1 MMPAWL
7 VSLLSMEVLLL
18 AKPYSSFQ
26 IEPAEGSLAGGT
38 WITVVFDG
46 LDRSILYHNNG
57 SQLEIDL
64 VSVAIPT
71 LRIPCDVSPVFLFAD
86 LPVVTCQTRS
96 LSSEAHAGPYS
107 VEISFGEQVLATP
120 CPGSLDSCTFKFS
133 KDQTPVLYQVFP
145 ASGVPGAV
153 VHVYGRVITN
163 WLETFDPDVDYI
175 ESPLILEAGGDK
187 WLTPCSL
194 INRQTGSC
202 FPIQEE
208 HGLGTVQ
215 CRVEGDYIGSQN
227 VSFSVFNKG
236 RSMVH
241 KEAWLISA
249 KQELFLYQ
257 TYPEILSVFPK
268 VGSLGGRTDI
278 IITGDFFDP
287 SARVTIAGI
296 PCDIR
301 HVSPRK
307 IECTTRAPG
316 NEARLT
322 APQAGNRGLRFEVG
336 DATKDEELT
345 EATPGYRWQIVPN
358 ASSPSGFWSK
368 EGRPFRARLSGFFV
382 APEINNYTFWIQADS
397 QASLC
402 FSSSEEPRTKV
413 EVASVGVG
421 TADWL
426 DSWEQIRHEGSWHQ
440 KTAKL
445 ELQGGAKY
453 YLEAEQHGIAPSR
466 GMRIGVQ
473 IHNTWLNPDVVN
485 TYLLEKHQIRARAQ
499 RLPDIQVLNVSGKG
513 NFFLTWGN
521 VSSQPVP
528 ANATAQQ
535 IQTTIEELLMVK
547 CNLEPLSARV
557 LLRLGF
563 EQGLEGSRSDGVLTS
578 STEPFCG
585 RFSLGQLGHLTLI
598 PEALDKGYQLDR
610 YPYLCLAYR
619 GHMNKTLGVT
629 VSFLSGFQ
637 NITKNITCDW
647 NLTDLHPESW
657 QFTCINLWDTCVR
670 HSEDLQS
677 SLANTPLLV
686 HRIDIRPMVPEA
698 GLLYVDEIILADTNV
713 TVSQADSGI
722 PCPGGNVVESV
733 SVVGVPPVYT
743 IASWLAGCG
752 SELPLITACYV
763 STEETGD
770 GSELVEVTAQRLQRT
785 SPPLGGHFFLYL
797 SDTVIPDVPVHMSA
811 RQLHK
816 LLQDSADES
825 TSGYVNAGDFTV
837 TEDLNSCYEH
847 VWTLSW
853 TTQIGDLPN
862 FIRVSDQNLTGVSP
876 AVTARVVH
884 DGGVF
889 LGPIFGDMLATAN
902 QQTQVAVQVNDIP
915 AYCSG
920 SCSFQYQQES
930 TPSVDHVCYSLGND
944 VSLLVHF
951 TGTGFPRDPQ
961 FLQVTVNKTSC
972 EVIFSNETNVACELA
987 LLPVGEHRIF
997 MLVIPS
1003 GLAVNASG
1011 EDLFLHVEPRLDAVE
1026 PSTAAEI
1033 GGQWVTLRGSSLE
1046 GVSLVLFGTQ
1056 SCIIDVI
1063 RSNSQ
1068 QIQCKVPPKG
1078 KDGYTVNVTVISGD
1092 HSTVLDR
1099 AFTYVSSLNPVIV
1112 SLSRNRS
1119 NIAGGEI
1126 LFLGMSLLVNYT
1138 DLDVQIYVQ
1147 DASSQVL
1154 SQTVW
1159 GLEVVLPPLVPGI
1172 HAISAFING
1181 VSIHSQ
1187 GVDLHIQYLTEVFSV
1202 EPCSGSLLG
1211 GTLLGLSG
1219 TGLGRDPA
1227 LIRVLV
1233 DSHPCD
1239 IVNVTEV
1246 NIWCE
1251 TPPAVLPPRAD
1262 VLTVP
1267 ASVEIWAGNTS
1278 FFHGPS
1284 LVGKGFT
1291 FTYEAATTPVVTAMW
1306 GEFRNNSVRFYV
1318 KGNNISD
1325 SVILLGS
1332 LKCDL
1337 EVQVFGDHMNLSGC
1351 SFPLHSLE
1359 ARVYTLQVRHK
1370 RMGFA
1375 NMSVVPQKFEL
1386 SPQIIAIFPTHG
1398 SKCGGTILTVK
1409 GMAFSSRRRSVH
1421 VDISGP
1427 FACMILSL
1435 EDHTVLCQTS
1445 FVGDQFSESSLAL
1458 NITVLVNGLTSKC
1471 EGNCTFF
1478 IEEAATPIVDALTI
1492 SISGSL
1498 TMVLMRGRRLGTT
1511 ADEPIAFVD
1520 DQLPCHTTFFNTSH
1534 VACQIRDLAPG
1545 FHYLSAVHTSAGYAC
1560 LNSVS
1565 RNFFIVPQVLDY
1577 FPKDFS
1583 IHGGS
1588 LLTIKATVLRGW
1600 KATVVYV
1607 GRQVCLTANISSEF
1621 IQCIV
1626 PAGNGSA
1633 ALEVDVDGVLYH
1645 IGFVDYSSIFTPE
1658 LLSVS
1663 QSKDILTFT
1672 VARISGAANVD
1683 IFIGTSPCLGVAG
1696 NRTVLQCMVPL
1707 LPAGEYLVTGYDH
1720 SRGWA
1725 SSTLIL
1731 VLRATVT
1738 SVTGNY
1744 GCLGGRLLH
1753 VLGAGF
1759 SPGNIS
1765 AAVCGAPCQVL
1776 ANATVSAFSCLVLPL
1791 DVSLA
1796 FLCNLRHAEDSCQ
1809 VRSPTYLQC
1818 DLTISMGT
1826 ERLPGSWPY
1835 IYLCEESSLILFEP
1849 NHWAESVS
1857 PSFSG
1862 LFLSPKVER
1871 DEVLIYN
1878 SSCNITMETEAEMEC
1893 ETPKQPITT
1902 KITEIQKS
1910 WGQNTQGNFSFQFC
1924 RRWSRPHSWFS
1935 QRVPHDG
1942 DSVTVETGHLL
1953 LLDANTSFLNA
1964 LHIKGGKLIFM
1975 EPGPIELRAHSI
1987 LITDGGELRIGSE
2000 DKPFQG
2006 KAQIK
2011 IYGSVHSTPF
2021 FPYGVKF
2028 LAVRN
2033 GTLSLHGS
2041 VPEVTVTYLQAAA
2054 HAGDTVLALGE
2065 AVDWHPGDE
2074 VVITSGMTV
2083 EGAEATEEVVVVET
2097 VRNADLHLRNPLR
2110 YSYNFRENWV
2120 AGENHILKAT
2130 VALLSRNI
2138 IIQGN
2143 LTLERAKLLNSCQE
2157 ANTAEGNLKHCLY
2170 SKSEK
2175 MLGARDLGA
2184 RVIIQSFPE
2193 EPSLVKLKG
2202 LQFRNLG
2209 QAFHKHLSSLT
2220 LVGAMRG
2227 SYLQSCSVWDSF
2239 SRGLSMHRTWG
2250 LKVDSNIFYK
2260 IVGHAMLLGATLVH
2274 SFQSSFF
2281 PVLHGFCTSLP
2292 CLSMTVAH
2300 VEHSLS
2306 RTPPGSYLDR
2316 RFSTSE
2322 NVTGRKNGWWEQG
2335 STIRNN
2341 VIISVSGAEGLSS
2354 SEMLAPAGI
2363 YTFSPTNVI
2372 EGNRVCAAGYGYV
2385 FHLVTSQTLQA
2396 PLLSFNRN
2404 TAHSC
2409 TRYGLLVYPKF
2420 QPPWNNETGFT
2431 LFQNFMV
2438 WGSTGGA
2445 QIFRSTNLH
2454 LKNFQVYAC
2463 RDFGIDI
2470 LESDVNTLITDS
2482 FLLGHFTH
2490 KGSLCMSA
2498 GIKTPQRWELTIS
2511 NTTFVN
2517 FDLNCVAIRT
2527 CSGCSQG
2534 QGGFTVK
2541 TRQLK
2546 FVNSSNLVAFPFPHA
2561 AVLEDLDGSLSG
2573 KNGSHVLAS
2582 METLSDTCLTNAS
2595 FSQIVSGS
2603 VCGEAVLF
2611 HRMSI
2616 ALANSLNVPKNLT
2629 MTDSSNKTITVN
2641 YVEDTL
2647 SNYYGWIA
2655 LLLDQET
2662 YLLQFEGPWMNRSL
2676 QYSATFDS
2684 FAPGNHL
2691 LIMHRD
2697 LPPYSDILLRC
2708 GSQVGQ
2714 SLPSHPLPSQDRAC
2728 DWFFNRQLRQLTYLV
2743 SGEGQVKVFLQ
2754 LKHGAPPSV
2763 SASTSV
2769 PESAS
2774 RWSFPETWQDVE
2786 KGWGGYNHTIP
2797 GPGDD
2802 VLILPRIGLRTFYI
2816 LAKPSTMKLHL
2827 QLLNFLSPN
2836 FQPSLMQVCSTES
2849 GSRLILRGAWMK
2861 NLDKTVLV
2869 DTDLPVLR
2877 CLYVMGTL
2885 DFPVDRSNVLS
2896 VACLLIAGGELK
2908 VGTLENP
2915 LEKDQRLL
2923 IFLRASEGIFCD
2935 HFEGIHVDPGTIG
2948 VYGKLRLY
2956 SAYPKK
2962 SWVHLGADIAPG
2974 NEKIIVHNAVDWQP
2988 HDTIVLSSSSY
2999 EAHEAE
3005 VLTVKEVKGHHIRIY
3020 ERLKHRHIG
3029 SAHIMEDGQQV
3040 HLAAEV
3046 GLLTRNI
3053 RIQPDSPCSGR
3064 LLVGSFRKSS
3074 GEDFSGVLQ
3083 LLNVEIQ
3090 NMGMPLYSSIE
3101 FTGVSAGSWVISSTV
3116 HQSCSV
3122 GIHASSS
3129 HGVILNDN
3137 VVFCT
3142 NGHGIDVE
3150 GQNYSLTNNLVIL
3163 TMQSANSSP
3172 WVAGI
3177 KVNYAEDIILHGNV
3191 VAGSE
3196 RLGFH
3201 VSGHGCSSEVLWS
3214 DNVVHSSLHG
3224 LHLYKKH
3231 ESNNCTGVSGFMAF
3245 KNFDYG
3251 AMVQTENS
3259 VDIQNITL
3267 VDNTVGLLAI
3277 TYVSSALLSSVST
3290 VQITLRNSVIVATS
3304 SSFDCIHD
3312 RKAPQSA
3319 NWTSADRAPSNPR
3332 GGRIGILWP
3341 VSASEPSGWPQEPW
3355 HKVRSSHSVPGIM
3368 KLQDVTFSGFVKS
3381 CYSND
3386 LDVCIL
3392 PNEYST
3398 GVMFPITTERTRML
3412 RIKDKNKFYFPL
3424 LQSSRDLVGTICPT
3438 LDCEYPRKYLFTDLD
3453 GRTLGLPPPVSVF
3466 PRTEEEWTGS
3476 FLNTG
3481 IWYWFLNSQEI
3492 YCISREE
3499 QKCTFR
3505 AVIQG
3510 FFCKETEHAVLILDN
3525 VDATWTIPK
3534 SHPLVSVTNGFVDTF
3549 SIVKDSDLC
3558 SPTSSLSTFYSI
3570 LPTKQMTKV
3579 CFPDQTPRFLR
3590 FLLLGN
3596 RRASKL
3602 ILAVFYNEIQSP
3614 HVFLDKSF
3622 IPPTP
3627 LESAFSLL
3635 AEPAGANYF
3644 DIMNNLLYVVLQGEE
3659 PVEIYSSISIHLAL
3673 TVTFSVLEK
3682 GWERAMLE
3690 SLTDFFQ
3697 IDPNQIRLT
3706 LEMPGNK
3713 ETLEVIANSEGKR
3726 NRNCP
3731 TVTCGGPSIRY
3742 GQRRPLMAEMT
3753 SLKTTPATT
3762 LETFSKVI
3770 VIEIGDLP
3778 NIRNSEPIQSLPS
3791 NRLQRLVN
3799 QVITAQQTGAL
3810 ENVLGMTVGAL
3821 LVTQSKGVTGY
3832 RNASSLITRNLIFT
3846 RPSELSI
3853 LVQPSDGEV
3862 GIELPIQPRLVF
3874 LDEKNER
3881 VETLGLPAE
3890 PWIISV
3896 SLEGA
3901 SESMLKGCTQA
3912 ETRDGYVTFSRLAVL
3927 ISGSN
3932 WHLVFTVI
3940 SPPAGTNFTARS
3952 KAFAVLPVASKERS
3966 TIILA
3971 LSLCSVTSWVALS
3984 CLVCCWLKK
3993 NKTRNMRMKVMQG
4006 MQSQF
4011 PRHSMDGVS
4020 KRKVSRLAVPEERTA
4035 TPAPKIPRI
4044 TCVPGPLAQQLTLQ
4058 EPGNWQEAQQQLLR
4072 YQLAGHNQLLL
4083 SRPDLRQERKQ
4094 GQEPSQLD
4102 KGSDCTGLAQEKD
4115 TCVPT
4120 EAFYLHP
4127 APPETIQ

>member
-1202 EPCSGSLLG
+1202 EPCSGSLL
-1211 GTLLGLSG
+1211 
-1219 TGLGRDPA
+1219 
-1227 LIRVLV
+1227 
-1233 DSHPCD
+1233 
-1239 IVNVTEV
+1239 
-1246 NIWCE
+1246 
-1251 TPPAVLPPRAD
+1251 
-1262 VLTVP
+1262 
-1267 ASVEIWAGNTS
+1267 
-1278 FFHGPS
+1278 
-1284 LVGKGFT
+1284 
-1291 FTYEAATTPVVTAMW
+1291 
-1306 GEFRNNSVRFYV
+1306 
-1318 KGNNISD
+1318 
-1325 SVILLGS
+1325 
-1332 LKCDL
+1332 
-1337 EVQVFGDHMNLSGC
+1337 
-1351 SFPLHSLE
+1351 
-1359 ARVYTLQVRHK
+1359 
-1370 RMGFA
+1370 
-1375 NMSVVPQKFEL
+1375 
-1386 SPQIIAIFPTHG
+1386 
-1398 SKCGGTILTVK
+1398 
-1409 GMAFSSRRRSVH
+1409 
-1421 VDISGP
+1421 
-1427 FACMILSL
+1427 
-1435 EDHTVLCQTS
+1435 
-1445 FVGDQFSESSLAL
+1445 
-1458 NITVLVNGLTSKC
+1458 
-1471 EGNCTFF
+1471 
-1478 IEEAATPIVDALTI
+1478 
-1492 SISGSL
+1492 
-1498 TMVLMRGRRLGTT
+1498 
-1511 ADEPIAFVD
+1511 
-1520 DQLPCHTTFFNTSH
+1520 
-1534 VACQIRDLAPG
+1534 
-1545 FHYLSAVHTSAGYAC
+1545 
-1560 LNSVS
+1560 
-1565 RNFFIVPQVLDY
+1565 
-1577 FPKDFS
+1577 
-1583 IHGGS
+1583 
-1588 LLTIKATVLRGW
+1588 
-1600 KATVVYV
+1600 
-1607 GRQVCLTANISSEF
+1607 
-1621 IQCIV
+1621 
-1626 PAGNGSA
+1626 
-1633 ALEVDVDGVLYH
+1633 
-1645 IGFVDYSSIFTPE
+1645 
-1658 LLSVS
+1658 
-1663 QSKDILTFT
+1663 
-1672 VARISGAANVD
+1672 
-1683 IFIGTSPCLGVAG
+1683 
-1696 NRTVLQCMVPL
+1696 
-1707 LPAGEYLVTGYDH
+1707 
-1720 SRGWA
+1720 
-1725 SSTLIL
+1725 
-1731 VLRATVT
+1731 
-1738 SVTGNY
+1738 

-3993 NKTRNMRMKVMQG
+3993 NKTRKIKPEDISESQAKEQKKNTRISSKPRGLQVKTAKEDTLMGEDMRMKVMQG

>member
-1 MMPAWL
+1 MMPAW
-7 VSLLSMEVLLL
+7 VFSLLSMEVLLL
-18 AKPYSSFQ
+18 ANPYSSFQ
-26 IEPAEGSLAGGT
+26 FEPAEGSLAGGT

-46 LDRSILYHNNG
+46 SDRSILYPSNG

-64 VSVAIPT
+64 VNVAKPA
-71 LRIPCDVSPVFLFAD
+71 LRIPCDLSPVFMD
-86 LPVVTCQTRS
+86 LPAVTCQTRS
-96 LSSEAHAGPYS
+96 LPSEAHAGLYS
-107 VEISFGEQVLATP
+107 LEIRSGEQVLDSP
-120 CPGSLDSCTFKFS
+120 CLGSLDSCTFKFS
-133 KDQTPVLYQVFP
+133 KEQTPVLYQVNP
-145 ASGVPGAV
+145 ASGVPGEV
-153 VHVYGRVITN
+153 VHVYGWVITDR
-163 WLETFDPDVDYI
+163 LETFDPDMSYM
-175 ESPLILEAGGDK
+175 ESPLILEAGTDK

-194 INRQTGSC
+194 INRQTGRC

-215 CRVEGDYIGSQN
+215 CRVEGNYIGSQN

-236 RSMVH
+236 RSMVR

-268 VGSLGGRTDI
+268 VGSLGGGTDI
-278 IITGDFFDP
+278 IVTGDFFDP

-307 IECTTRAPG
+307 IDCTTRAPG
-316 NEARLT
+316 NGARLST
-322 APQAGNRGLRFEVG
+322 PQAGNRGLLFEVG
-336 DATKDEELT
+336 EAAKGMDLTK
-345 EATPGYRWQIVPN
+345 ATPGYRWQIVPN

-368 EGRPFRARLSGFFV
+368 EGRPFRARLSGFFM
-382 APEINNYTFWIQADS
+382 APETNNYTFWIQADS
-397 QASLC
+397 QASLH

-421 TADWL
+421 TTDWF
-426 DSWEQIRHEGSWHQ
+426 DSWDQNGNEGSWQQ
-440 KTAKL
+440 KTTKL
-445 ELQGGAKY
+445 ELRGRAKY

-473 IHNTWLNPDVVN
+473 MHNTWLNPDVVN

-499 RLPDIQVLNVSGKG
+499 RLPEIQVLNVSGKG
-513 NFFLTWGN
+513 NFVLTWGN
-521 VSSQPVP
+521 VSSQLIP

-535 IQTTIEELLMVK
+535 IQTTIEELLVVK
-547 CNLEPLSARV
+547 CNLTPRSARV

-585 RFSLGQLGHLTLI
+585 RFSLGQLRHLILS
-598 PEALDKGYQLDR
+598 PESANKGYQLDR

-619 GHMNKTLGVT
+619 GHMNRTLNMT
-629 VSFLSGFQ
+629 VSFQFGFQ
-637 NITKNITCDW
+637 NIMKNITCDW
-647 NLTDLHPESW
+647 SLTEPHPESW
-657 QFTCINLWDTCVR
+657 RFTCVNLWHTC
-670 HSEDLQS
+670 HSEDRQS

-686 HRIDIRPMVPEA
+686 HRIDILPMVPEA

-713 TVSQADSGI
+713 TVSQADSGTTS
-722 PCPGGNVVESV
+722 PGGNVVESV
-733 SVVGVPPVYT
+733 SVVGAPPVYS
-743 IASWLAGCG
+743 IAFWLAGCG

-763 STEETGD
+763 PAEETEE
-770 GSELVEVTAQRLQRT
+770 GSELIEVTAQRLQRT
-785 SPPLGGHFFLYL
+785 SPPLGGHFLLHL
-797 SDTVIPDVPVHMSA
+797 SDTVTPDVPVRVSA

-816 LLQDSADES
+816 LLQDNADES
-825 TSGYVNAGDFTV
+825 TSGYLNANDFTV

-862 FIRVSDQNLTGVSP
+862 FIRVSNQNLTGVNP
-876 AVTARVVH
+876 AVTARVVY

-902 QQTQVAVQVNDIP
+902 QQPQVAVRVNDIP
-915 AYCSG
+915 AHCSG

-930 TPSVDHVCYSLGND
+930 TPRVYHVWYSLGSD
-944 VSLLVHF
+944 ASLLVHF
-951 TGTGFPRDPQ
+951 TGTGFLKDAQ
-961 FLQVTVNKTSC
+961 FLQVTVNKESC
-972 EVIFSNETNVACELA
+972 EVIFSNETNVACVLA
-987 LLPVGEHRIF
+987 LLPVGVYRIF
-997 MLVIPS
+997 MLVKPL

-1011 EDLFLHVEPRLDAVE
+1011 EGLFLRVEPRLDAVE

-1033 GGQWVTLRGSSLE
+1033 GGLWVTLRGSSLE

-1056 SCIIDVI
+1056 PCVIDVI

-1068 QIQCKVPPKG
+1068 QIQCKVPPRR
-1078 KDGYTVNVTVISGD
+1078 KDAYTVNVTVINGD
-1092 HSTVLDR
+1092 HSTVLAR

-1126 LFLGMSLLVNYT
+1126 LFLGMALLVNYT
-1138 DLDVQIYVQ
+1138 DLDVQIHVQ
-1147 DASSQVL
+1147 DTSARVL
-1154 SQTVW
+1154 AQTAW
-1159 GLEVVLPPLVPGI
+1159 GLEVVLPPLLPGI
-1172 HAISAFING
+1172 HVISVFING
-1181 VSIHSQ
+1181 VSIRSQ

-1211 GTLLGLSG
+1211 GTILSLSG
-1219 TGLGRDPA
+1219 IGLGRDPA
-1227 LIRVLV
+1227 LIQVLV
-1233 DSHPCD
+1233 DNRPCD
-1239 IVNVTEV
+1239 IVNLTEV

-1251 TPPAVLPPRAD
+1251 TPPAILPPRAD

-1267 ASVEIWAGNTS
+1267 ASVEIWAGNIS

-1284 LVGKGFT
+1284 LVGKAFT
-1291 FTYEAATTPVVTAMW
+1291 FTYEGVATPVVTAMW
-1306 GEFRNNSVRFYV
+1306 GELMNNSVRFFV
-1318 KGNNISD
+1318 EGNNLSD

-1337 EVQVFGDHMNLSGC
+1337 EVQFFGNSKNLSGC
-1351 SFPLHSLE
+1351 SLPLHSLE
-1359 ARVYTLQVRHK
+1359 AGVYSLQVRHE

-1375 NMSVVPQKFEL
+1375 NMSAVPQKFEL
-1386 SPQIIAIFPTHG
+1386 SPQIIDIFPKHG
-1398 SKCGGTILTVK
+1398 SICGGTVLTVK
-1409 GMAFSSRRRSVH
+1409 GVAFGSRRRSVH
-1421 VDISGP
+1421 VDLSGP
-1427 FACMILSL
+1427 FACVILSL
-1435 EDHTVLCQTS
+1435 GDHTVLCQTN
-1445 FVGDQFSESSLAL
+1445 FVGDQFSEALLAL
-1458 NITVLVNGLTSKC
+1458 NITVLVNGMTSKC

-1478 IEEAATPIVDALTI
+1478 MEEATTPVVDALTI

-1498 TMVLMRGRRLGTT
+1498 TTVLMRGQWLGTT
-1511 ADEPIAFVD
+1511 VDQPIAFVD
-1520 DQLPCHTTFFNTSH
+1520 DQLPCRTTFFNTSH
-1534 VACQIRDLAPG
+1534 VVCQMRNLSPG
-1545 FHYLSAVHTSAGYAC
+1545 FHYLSAVQTSAGYAC

-1565 RNFFIVPQVLDY
+1565 RNFFIVPQVFDY

-1588 LLTIKATVLRGW
+1588 LLTIKGIALQGR
-1600 KATVVYV
+1600 KATFVYV
-1607 GRQVCLTANISSEF
+1607 GQQACLTVNISSEF

-1626 PAGNGSA
+1626 PSGNGSV
-1633 ALEVDVDGVLYH
+1633 ALEIDVDGVLYH
-1645 IGFVDYSSIFTPE
+1645 MGLVDYRNSFTPE
-1658 LLSVS
+1658 LLSIS
-1663 QSKDILTFT
+1663 QSHDVLTFT

-1683 IFIGTSPCLGVAG
+1683 ILIETSPCLGVAG
-1696 NRTVLQCMVPL
+1696 NRTVLRCMVPL

-1725 SSTLIL
+1725 SSALIL
-1731 VLRATVT
+1731 VLKATVT
-1738 SVTGNY
+1738 SVTENY

-1791 DVSLA
+1791 DASLA
-1796 FLCNLRHAEDSCQ
+1796 FLCDLRHAEESCE

-1818 DLTISMGT
+1818 DLTVSMGM

-1835 IYLCEESSLILFEP
+1835 VYLCEESSQCLFVP
-1849 NHWAESVS
+1849 DHWAEPVF

-1893 ETPKQPITT
+1893 ETPNQPITA

-1910 WGQNTQGNFSFQFC
+1910 WDQNTQGNFSFQFC
-1924 RRWSRPHSWFS
+1924 RWWSRPHSWFP

-1942 DSVTVETGHLL
+1942 DNVTVETSHLL
-1953 LLDANTSFLNA
+1953 LLDVNTSFLNS

-1987 LITDGGELRIGSE
+1987 LISDGGELRIGSA

-2006 KAQIK
+2006 KARI
-2011 IYGSVHSTPF
+2011 ILYGSVHSTPF

-2041 VPEVTVTYLQAAA
+2041 VPEVTVTYLRAAA
-2054 HAGDTVLALGE
+2054 QAGDTVLALEE
-2065 AVDWHPGDE
+2065 AVNWHSGDKA
-2074 VVITSGMTV
+2074 VIISGMTV
-2083 EGAEATEEVVVVET
+2083 EGAEETEEVVVET
-2097 VRNADLHLRNPLR
+2097 VQNADLHLRKPLR
-2110 YSYNFRENWV
+2110 YSYNFTENWV
-2120 AGENHILKAT
+2120 VGENHILKTT

-2143 LTLERAKLLNSCQE
+2143 LTLERIKFLDSCQE
-2157 ANTAEGNLKHCLY
+2157 ANAAEGNLKHCLY

-2175 MLGARDLGA
+2175 MLGARDLGG

-2202 LQFRNLG
+2202 VEFQDLG

-2220 LVGAMRG
+2220 LVGTMRG
-2227 SYLQSCSVWDSF
+2227 SYIQSCSVWRSF
-2239 SRGLSMHRTWG
+2239 SRGLSMHGTWG

-2260 IVGHAMLLGATLVH
+2260 IAGHALMV
-2274 SFQSSFF
+2274 
-2281 PVLHGFCTSLP
+2281 
-2292 CLSMTVAH
+2292 
-2300 VEHSLS
+2300 
-2306 RTPPGSYLDR
+2306 GSYMKR

-2322 NVTGRKNGWWEQG
+2322 NVIGRKNDWWEQG

-2341 VIISVSGAEGLSS
+2341 VIINVSGAEGLSS
-2354 SEMLAPAGI
+2354 SEILAPAGI
-2363 YTFSPTNVI
+2363 YAFSPINVI

-2385 FHLVTSQTLQA
+2385 FQFMTNQTIQA
-2396 PLLSFNRN
+2396 PLPSFNWN

-2420 QPPWNNETGFT
+2420 QPSWSNDTGFT

-2438 WGSTGGA
+2438 WGSAGGA
-2445 QIFRSTNLH
+2445 QIFRSNNIH
-2454 LKNFQVYAC
+2454 LTNFQVYAC

-2482 FLLGHFTH
+2482 LLFGHFTH
-2490 KGSLCMSA
+2490 KGSRCMSA
-2498 GIKTPQRWELTIS
+2498 GIRTPKRWELMIS

-2546 FVNSSNLVAFPFPHA
+2546 FINSSNLVAFPFPHA
-2561 AVLEDLDGSLSG
+2561 AVLEDLDGSLTG

-2582 METLSDTCLTNAS
+2582 METLSDACLANAS

-2611 HRMSI
+2611 HRVSI
-2616 ALANSLNVPKNLT
+2616 GLANSLDVPKNLT
-2629 MTDSSNKTITVN
+2629 MTDIRNKTITVN
-2641 YVEDTL
+2641 YVDDTL
-2647 SNYYGWIA
+2647 SNYYGWMA

-2662 YLLQFEGPWMNRSL
+2662 YSLQFEGPWMDRSL

-2684 FAPGNHL
+2684 FAPGNYL
-2691 LIMHRD
+2691 LLMHRD
-2697 LPPYSDILLRC
+2697 LPPYPDILLRC
-2708 GSQVGQ
+2708 GSRVGQ
-2714 SLPSHPLPSQDRAC
+2714 SLPSHPLPSQDGAC

-2743 SGEGQVKVFLQ
+2743 SGEGQIQVFLQ
-2754 LKHGAPPSV
+2754 VKHGVPPTV

-2769 PESAS
+2769 PESALK
-2774 RWSFPETWQDVE
+2774 WSLPETWQDVE
-2786 KGWGGYNHTIP
+2786 KGWGGFNHSIP

-2802 VLILPRIGLRTFYI
+2802 VLILP
-2816 LAKPSTMKLHL
+2816 
-2827 QLLNFLSPN
+2827 N
-2836 FQPSLMQVCSTES
+2836 
-2849 GSRLILRGAWMK
+2849 
-2861 NLDKTVLV
+2861 KTVLV

-2885 DFPVDRSNVLS
+2885 EFPVDRSNVLS

-2923 IFLRASEGIFCD
+2923 ILLRASEEIFCD
-2935 HFEGIHVDPGTIG
+2935 HFEGIRIDPGTIG
-2948 VYGKLRLY
+2948 VYGKLRLH
-2956 SAYPKK
+2956 SSYPKK
-2962 SWVHLGADIAPG
+2962 SWVYLGADIASG
-2974 NEKIIVHNAVDWQP
+2974 NERIIVRDAVDWQP
-2988 HDTIVLSSSSY
+2988 HDKIVLSSSSY
-2999 EAHEAE
+2999 EPHEAE
-3005 VLTVKEVKGHHIRIY
+3005 VLTVKEVKDHHIRIY

-3029 SAHIMEDGQQV
+3029 SAHIMEDGRQI

-3053 RIQPDSPCSGR
+3053 RIQPDSSCRGR

-3074 GEDFSGVLQ
+3074 GEEISGVLQ

-3090 NMGMPLYSSIE
+3090 NMGSPLYSSIE
-3101 FTGVSAGSWVISSTV
+3101 FTGVPAGSWVISSTV
-3116 HQSCSV
+3116 HQSCNV
-3122 GIHASSS
+3122 GIRASSS
-3129 HGVILNDN
+3129 HGVILNN
-3137 VVFCT
+3137 NIVFGT

-3150 GQNYSLTNNLVIL
+3150 GQNYSLNNNLVIL
-3163 TMQSANSSP
+3163 TMQSANPFP

-3177 KVNYAEDIILHGNV
+3177 KVNYADDIILHGNV

-3201 VSGHGCSSEVLWS
+3201 VRGHGCSSEVLWS
-3214 DNVVHSSLHG
+3214 DNVVHSCLHG
-3224 LHLYKKH
+3224 LHLYKKR
-3231 ESNNCTGVSGFMAF
+3231 EPNNCTGVSGFLAF

-3251 AMVQTENS
+3251 VMVQTENS

-3277 TYVSSALLSSVST
+3277 SYVSSASLSSVST
-3290 VQITLRNSVIVATS
+3290 VQIMLRNSVIVATS
-3304 SSFDCIHD
+3304 SSFDCIQD
-3312 RKAPQSA
+3312 RKVPQSA
-3319 NWTSADRAPSNPR
+3319 NWTSTDRAPSNPR

-3341 VSASEPSGWPQEPW
+3341 VSASEPNVWPKEPW
-3355 HKVRSSHSVPGIM
+3355 HKVRSGHSVPGIM
-3368 KLQDVTFSGFVKS
+3368 KLQDVTFSSFVKS
-3381 CYSND
+3381 CYSDD

-3392 PNEYST
+3392 ANEHST
-3398 GVMFPITTERTRML
+3398 GITYPITAERTRML
-3412 RIKDKNKFYFPL
+3412 KIKDKNKFYFPP
-3424 LQSSRDLVGTICPT
+3424 LQSRKNLVGTICPAWE
-3438 LDCEYPRKYLFTDLD
+3438 CEYPRKYLFTDLD

-3466 PRTEEEWTGS
+3466 PQTEAQWTES
-3476 FLNTG
+3476 FFNTG
-3481 IWYWFLNSQEI
+3481 IF
-3492 YCISREE
+3492 REE

-3505 AVIQG
+3505 AMIQG
-3510 FFCKETEHAVLILDN
+3510 FFCKQTEHAVLILDN
-3525 VDATWTIPK
+3525 VDVTWTIPK
-3534 SHPLVSVTNGFVDTF
+3534 SYPLVSTTNGFVDTF
-3549 SIVKDSDLC
+3549 SIVKDSSSC
-3558 SPTSSLSTFYSI
+3558 SPTTSLSTFYSI
-3570 LPTKQMTKV
+3570 LPTRQMTKV
-3579 CFPDQTPRFLR
+3579 CFPERTPPFLH

-3596 RRASKL
+3596 QRASKL

-3614 HVFLDKSF
+3614 HVFIDRSF

-3627 LESAFSLL
+3627 VESAFSLL
-3635 AEPAGANYF
+3635 DKAPGANYF
-3644 DIMNNLLYVVLQGEE
+3644 DIMNNLLYVVLQGEKS
-3659 PVEIYSSISIHLAL
+3659 VEIHSSVSIHLAL
-3673 TVTFSVLEK
+3673 MVTFSVLEK
-3682 GWERAMLE
+3682 GWNRAILE
-3690 SLTDFFQ
+3690 SLTGFFQ

-3713 ETLEVIANSEGKR
+3713 ETLEAIANSEGKR
-3726 NRNCP
+3726 KRNCP
-3731 TVTCGGPSIRY
+3731 TVTCGGPSSRY
-3742 GQRRPLMAEMT
+3742 SHRRPLMEEMT
-3753 SLKTTPATT
+3753 SFRIIPATT

-3770 VIEIGDLP
+3770 VFEIGDLP
-3778 NIRNSEPIQSLPS
+3778 NVRNSELIQSLPS
-3791 NRLQRLVN
+3791 NRLQKLAH
-3799 QVITAQQTGAL
+3799 QVITAQQTGVL

-3821 LVTQSKGVTGY
+3821 LVTQSEGVTGY
-3832 RNASSLITRNLIFT
+3832 RNSSSLITGNLIYT
-3846 RPSELSI
+3846 RPSVLSI

-3862 GIELPIQPRLVF
+3862 GIELPVQPRLIF

-3881 VETLGLPAE
+3881 VDSLGLPSE

-3901 SESMLKGCTQA
+3901 SGSMLKGCTQA
-3912 ETRDGYVTFSRLAVL
+3912 ETWDGYVTFSKLAVL

-3932 WHLVFTVI
+3932 WHLVFTVT
-3940 SPPAGTNFTARS
+3940 SPPGTNLTARS
-3952 KAFAVLPVASKERS
+3952 NTFAVLPVASKERS

-3971 LSLCSVTSWVALS
+3971 LSLCSVASWVALS
-3984 CLVCCWLKK
+3984 CLVCCWFKKSKTRKIKPEDISESQAKEQKK
-3993 NKTRNMRMKVMQG
+3993 NTHISSKPRGLQVKTAKEDTLMGDDMRMKVTQG

-4011 PRHSMDGVS
+4011 PQHSMDGVS
-4020 KRKVSRLAVPEERTA
+4020 KRKVSRRALPEERTA
-4035 TPAPKIPRI
+4035 TPAPKNPRI
-4044 TCVPGPLAQQLTLQ
+4044 TCVPESLAQQLTLQ

-4072 YQLAGHNQLLL
+4072 YQLAGRDQLLL
-4083 SRPDLRQERKQ
+4083 LCPDLRQERQQ
-4094 GQEPSQLD
+4094 GQEPSQLN
-4102 KGSDCTGLAQEKD
+4102 KGSGCTGLSQEKA
-4115 TCVPT
+4115 TCLPT
-4120 EAFYLHP
+4120 ETFCLHTT
-4127 APPETIQ
+4127 PPETIQ

>member
-1 MMPAWL
+1 MTPAWL
-7 VSLLSMEVLLL
+7 ISLLSVEILLL
-18 AKPYSSFQ
+18 ANPYLSFQ
-26 IEPAEGSLAGGT
+26 FEPAEGSLAGGT

-46 LDRSILYHNNG
+46 LDRSILYPNNG

-64 VSVAIPT
+64 VNVAIPA
-71 LRIPCDVSPVFLFAD
+71 LRIPCDVSPVFLD

-96 LSSEAHAGPYS
+96 LPSEAQAGLYS
-107 VEISFGEQVLATP
+107 LEIRSGEQVLGSP
-120 CPGSLDSCTFKFS
+120 CPGPLDSCTFKFS
-133 KDQTPVLYQVFP
+133 KEQTPLLYQVNP
-145 ASGVPGAV
+145 ASGVPGEV
-153 VHVYGRVITN
+153 VHVYGRVIAGR
-163 WLETFDPDVDYI
+163 LETFDPDVDYM
-175 ESPLILEAGGDK
+175 EGPLILEAGEDK
-187 WLTPCSL
+187 WITPCSL

-208 HGLGTVQ
+208 RGLGTVQ

-257 TYPEILSVFPK
+257 THPEILSVFPN

-316 NEARLT
+316 NQARLT
-322 APQAGNRGLRFEVG
+322 APQAGNRGLLFEVG
-336 DATKDEELT
+336 DAVKDMELT

-382 APEINNYTFWIQADS
+382 APETNNYTFWIEADS
-397 QASLC
+397 QASLR

-413 EVASVGVG
+413 EVASVGAG
-421 TADWL
+421 TADWF
-426 DSWEQIRHEGSWHQ
+426 DSWELNGNEGNWQQ
-440 KTAKL
+440 KTNKL
-445 ELQGGAKY
+445 ELRGGAKY
-453 YLEAEQHGIAPSR
+453 YLEAEHHGIAPSK
-466 GMRIGVQ
+466 GMRIAVQ

-499 RLPDIQVLNVSGKG
+499 RLPEIQVLNVSGKG
-513 NFFLTWGN
+513 DFFLTWGN

-535 IQTTIEELLMVK
+535 IQTAIEELLVVRCSLM
-547 CNLEPLSARV
+547 PLSAHV

-585 RFSLGQLGHLTLI
+585 RFSLGQLRHLILS
-598 PEALDKGYQLDR
+598 PEAASKGYQLDR
-610 YPYLCLAYR
+610 YPYLCFAYR
-619 GHMNKTLGVT
+619 GHMNRTLDVT
-629 VSFLSGFQ
+629 VSFLFGFQ
-637 NITKNITCDW
+637 NIMKNITCDW
-647 NLTDLHPESW
+647 SVTEPHPERW
-657 QFTCINLWDTCVR
+657 QFTCINLWDTCVC
-670 HSEDLQS
+670 HSEGLQA
-677 SLANTPLLV
+677 SLANSPLLV
-686 HRIDIRPMVPEA
+686 HRIDILPMVPEA
-698 GLLYVDEIILADTNV
+698 GLLYVDEIILADTNI
-713 TVSQADSGI
+713 TVSQADSGVAR
-722 PCPGGNVVESV
+722 PGGNVVESV
-733 SVVGVPPVYT
+733 SVVGVPPVYS

-763 STEETGD
+763 PAEATGE
-770 GSELVEVTAQRLQRT
+770 GSELLEVTAQRLQRT
-785 SPPLGGHFFLYL
+785 SPPLGGYFFLHL
-797 SDTVIPDVPVHMSA
+797 SDTVIPDVPVHISA
-811 RQLHK
+811 RQLRK
-816 LLQDSADES
+816 LLQDNADVS
-825 TSGYVNAGDFTV
+825 TSGYLNVSDFTV

-853 TTQIGDLPN
+853 ATQIGDLPN
-862 FIRVSDQNLTGVSP
+862 FIRVSDQNLTGVNP
-876 AVTARVVH
+876 AVTARVVY

-915 AYCSG
+915 AHCSG

-930 TPSVDHVCYSLGND
+930 TPSVDQVWYSLGSDFN
-944 VSLLVHF
+944 LLIHF
-951 TGTGFPRDPQ
+951 TGAGFPRDAQ
-961 FLQVTVNKTSC
+961 FLQVTVNKASC
-972 EVIFSNETNVACELA
+972 EVISSSETDVACELA
-987 LLPVGEHRIF
+987 PLPVGVHPIF
-997 MLVIPS
+997 MLVRPS

-1011 EDLFLHVEPRLDAVE
+1011 EGLFLHVEPRLDAVE
-1026 PSTAAEI
+1026 PSTTAEI
-1033 GGQWVTLRGSSLE
+1033 GGQWITLRGSSLE

-1056 SCIIDVI
+1056 SCVIDVI

-1078 KDGYTVNVTVISGD
+1078 KDGYNVNVTVISGD
-1092 HSTVLDR
+1092 HSIVLAR
-1099 AFTYVSSLNPVIV
+1099 AFTYDSSLNPVIV

-1119 NIAGGEI
+1119 SIAGGEI
-1126 LFLGMSLLVNYT
+1126 LFLGMAHLVNYT
-1138 DLDVQIYVQ
+1138 DLDVQIYIQ
-1147 DASSQVL
+1147 DTSAQVL
-1154 SQTVW
+1154 AQTAL
-1159 GLEVVLPPLVPGI
+1159 GLEVALPPLLPGI
-1172 HAISAFING
+1172 HRISLLING
-1181 VSIHSQ
+1181 VSIRSQ
-1187 GVDLHIQYLTEVFSV
+1187 GVDLHIQYLTEVFSM
-1202 EPCSGSLLG
+1202 EPGSGSLLG
-1211 GTLLGLSG
+1211 GTLICLSG

-1233 DSHPCD
+1233 DNRPCD
-1239 IVNVTEV
+1239 IVNLTEV

-1251 TPPAVLPPRAD
+1251 TPPAVLPPKAD

-1278 FFHGPS
+1278 LFHGPN

-1291 FTYEAATTPVVTAMW
+1291 FTYEAAATPVVTAMW
-1306 GEFRNNSVRFYV
+1306 GELMNNSLKFYV
-1318 KGNNISD
+1318 EGNNLSD

-1337 EVQVFGDHMNLSGC
+1337 KLHFLGDSTDLSEC
-1351 SFPLHSLE
+1351 SLPLHSLE
-1359 ARVYTLQVRHK
+1359 AGIYPLQVHHK

-1375 NMSVVPQKFEL
+1375 NTSAVPQKFEL
-1386 SPQIIAIFPTHG
+1386 SPQIIDVFPAHG
-1398 SKCGGTILTVK
+1398 SKCGGTVLTVK
-1409 GMAFSSRRRSVH
+1409 GMAFTSRQRSVH
-1421 VDISGP
+1421 VDLSGP

-1435 EDHTVLCQTS
+1435 EDHTILCQTS
-1445 FVGDQFSESSLAL
+1445 LVGDQFSEASMAL

-1471 EGNCTFF
+1471 EGNCTLFMD
-1478 IEEAATPIVDALTI
+1478 EATTPVVDALTV

-1498 TMVLMRGRRLGTT
+1498 TTVLMRGQRLGNT
-1511 ADEPIAFVD
+1511 ANEPLAFVD

-1534 VACQIRDLAPG
+1534 VACQMRDLAPG
-1545 FHYLSAVHTSAGYAC
+1545 PHYLSAVHTSAGYAC
-1560 LNSVS
+1560 LSSVS
-1565 RNFFIVPQVLDY
+1565 RNFFIMPQVFDY

-1588 LLTIKATVLRGW
+1588 LLTIKGTALRGW
-1600 KATVVYV
+1600 KATFVYI
-1607 GRQVCLTANISSEF
+1607 GHQACLTVNISSQS

-1626 PAGNGSA
+1626 PAGNGSV
-1633 ALEVDVDGVLYH
+1633 ALEIEVDGVLYH
-1645 IGFVDYSSIFTPE
+1645 MGFVDYSSIFTPE

-1663 QSKDILTFT
+1663 QNHDVLTLT

-1683 IFIGTSPCLGVAG
+1683 ILIGTSPCLGVAG
-1696 NRTVLQCMVPL
+1696 NHTVLRCMVPL

-1725 SSTLIL
+1725 SSAHIL

-1796 FLCNLRHAEDSCQ
+1796 FLCDLRPAEDSCD
-1809 VRSPTYLQC
+1809 VSSPTYLQC
-1818 DLTISMGT
+1818 DLTVSVGT

-1835 IYLCEESSLILFEP
+1835 IYLCEERSPCLFIP
-1849 NHWAESVS
+1849 DHWSESVF

-1893 ETPKQPITT
+1893 ETPNQPITA

-1910 WGQNTQGNFSFQFC
+1910 WGQNTQGNFSFQLC
-1924 RRWSRPHSWFS
+1924 RRWSRPHSWFP
-1935 QRVPHDG
+1935 QRVPQDG
-1942 DSVTVETGHLL
+1942 DSVTVETSHLL
-1953 LLDANTSFLNA
+1953 LLDVNTSFLNS

-2000 DKPFQG
+2000 HKPFQG

-2011 IYGSVHSTPF
+2011 LYGSAHSIPV

-2041 VPEVTVTYLQAAA
+2041 VPEVTVTYLRAAA
-2054 HAGDTVLALGE
+2054 RAGDTVLALEE

-2074 VVITSGMTV
+2074 AVIISGMIV
-2083 EGAEATEEVVVVET
+2083 EGAEATEEVVIIET
-2097 VRNADLHLRNPLR
+2097 VHNADLHLRNPLR
-2110 YSYNFRENWV
+2110 YSYNFTENWV

-2143 LTLERAKLLNSCQE
+2143 LTLERVKFLDSCQE
-2157 ANTAEGNLKHCLY
+2157 ASAAEGNLKHCLY

-2175 MLGARDLGA
+2175 MLGAMDLGA

-2202 LQFRNLG
+2202 VQFQDLG

-2227 SYLQSCSVWDSF
+2227 SYLQSCSVRGSF

-2260 IVGHAMLLGATLVH
+2260 IVGHALLV
-2274 SFQSSFF
+2274 
-2281 PVLHGFCTSLP
+2281 
-2292 CLSMTVAH
+2292 
-2300 VEHSLS
+2300 
-2306 RTPPGSYLDR
+2306 GSYMDR
-2316 RFSTSE
+2316 FTTSE
-2322 NVTGRKNGWWEQG
+2322 NVTGRTNGWWEQR

-2341 VIISVSGAEGLSS
+2341 VIISVSGAEGLSN

-2385 FHLVTSQTLQA
+2385 FHLGTSQSLQT
-2396 PLLSFNRN
+2396 PLLSFNWN

-2409 TRYGLLVYPKF
+2409 TRYGLFVYPKF
-2420 QPPWNNETGFT
+2420 QPSSNNDTDFT

-2438 WGSTGGA
+2438 WGSAGGA
-2445 QIFRSTNLH
+2445 QIFRSNNLH
-2454 LKNFQVYAC
+2454 LKNFQIYAC
-2463 RDFGIDI
+2463 REFGIDI
-2470 LESDVNTLITDS
+2470 LESDANTLITDS

-2498 GIKTPQRWELTIS
+2498 GIKTPKRWELTIS

-2517 FDLNCVAIRT
+2517 FDLHCVAIRT

-2546 FVNSSNLVAFPFPHA
+2546 FINSSNLVAFPFPHA

-2573 KNGSHVLAS
+2573 KEGSHVLAS
-2582 METLSDTCLTNAS
+2582 METLSDTCLANAS
-2595 FSQIVSGS
+2595 FSQTVSGS
-2603 VCGEAVLF
+2603 VCGDAVLF

-2616 ALANSLNVPKNLT
+2616 GLANSLDTPKNLT
-2629 MTDSSNKTITVN
+2629 ITDIRNKTITVN
-2641 YVEDTL
+2641 YVADTL
-2647 SNYYGWIA
+2647 SNYYGWMA

-2662 YLLQFEGPWMNRSL
+2662 YALQVEDLWMDRSL

-2691 LIMHRD
+2691 LLMHGD
-2697 LPPYSDILLRC
+2697 LPPYPDILLRC
-2708 GSQVGQ
+2708 GSRLGR
-2714 SLPSHPLPSQDRAC
+2714 SLPSHPLPSRDRAC

-2743 SGEGQVKVFLQ
+2743 SGEGQIRVFLQ
-2754 LKHGAPPSV
+2754 VKHGAPPTL

-2769 PESAS
+2769 PESALK
-2774 RWSFPETWQDVE
+2774 WSLPETWQDAE
-2786 KGWGGYNHTIP
+2786 KGWGGYNHSIP

-2802 VLILPRIGLRTFYI
+2802 VFILP
-2816 LAKPSTMKLHL
+2816 
-2827 QLLNFLSPN
+2827 N
-2836 FQPSLMQVCSTES
+2836 
-2849 GSRLILRGAWMK
+2849 
-2861 NLDKTVLV
+2861 KTILV

-2877 CLYVMGTL
+2877 RLYVMGTL
-2885 DFPVDRSNVLS
+2885 EFPVHRSNVLS

-2908 VGTLENP
+2908 VGTFENP

-2923 IFLRASEGIFCD
+2923 ILLRASEEIFCD
-2935 HFEGIHVDPGTIG
+2935 HFDGIHVDPGTIG

-2974 NEKIIVHNAVDWQP
+2974 NERIIVHDTVDWQP
-2988 HDTIVLSSSSY
+2988 HDTVVLSSSSY
-2999 EAHEAE
+2999 EPHEAE

-3020 ERLKHRHIG
+3020 ERLQHRHIG
-3029 SAHIMEDGQQV
+3029 SAHVMEDGQQIP
-3040 HLAAEV
+3040 LAAEV

-3053 RIQPDSPCSGR
+3053 RIQPDSSCRGR
-3064 LLVGSFRKSS
+3064 LLVGSFRNSS

-3090 NMGMPLYSSIE
+3090 NLGSPLHSSVE
-3101 FTGVSAGSWVISSTV
+3101 FTGVSDGSWVLSSTV

-3122 GIHASSS
+3122 GIRASST
-3129 HGVILNDN
+3129 HGVTLKDN
-3137 VVFCT
+3137 IVFVT

-3150 GQNYSLTNNLVIL
+3150 GQNYSLINNLVVL
-3163 TMQSANSSP
+3163 TIQPANSSP

-3177 KVNYAEDIILHGNV
+3177 KVNYAEEIILRGNV

-3201 VSGHGCSSEVLWS
+3201 VGGHPCSSEVLWS

-3231 ESNNCTGVSGFMAF
+3231 ETNNCTGVSGFLAF

-3251 AMVQTENS
+3251 VMVQTENS

-3277 TYVSSALLSSVST
+3277 TYVSSAPMSSVST
-3290 VQITLRNSVIVATS
+3290 VQIMLRNSVIVATS

-3319 NWTSADRAPSNPR
+3319 NWTSTDRAPSNPR

-3341 VSASEPSGWPQEPW
+3341 VSASEPNGWPREPW
-3355 HKVRSSHSVPGIM
+3355 HKVRSGRSVPGMM
-3368 KLQDVTFSGFVKS
+3368 KLQDVTFSSFVKS
-3381 CYSND
+3381 CYSDD

-3392 PNEYST
+3392 PNEYSA
-3398 GVMFPITTERTRML
+3398 GVMYPITAERTRML
-3412 RIKDKNKFYFPL
+3412 RMKDKNKFYFPP
-3424 LQSSRDLVGTICPT
+3424 LQPRKDLVGTVCPEY
-3438 LDCEYPRKYLFTDLD
+3438 DCEYPRKYLFTDLD

-3466 PRTEEEWTGS
+3466 PRTEADWTES
-3476 FLNTG
+3476 FFNTG
-3481 IWYWFLNSQEI
+3481 IF
-3492 YCISREE
+3492 REE

-3505 AVIQG
+3505 AMIPG
-3510 FFCKETEHAVLILDN
+3510 FFCKQTEHAVLILDN
-3525 VDATWTIPK
+3525 VDATWTIPT
-3534 SHPLVSVTNGFVDTF
+3534 SYPLVSVTNGFVDTF
-3549 SIVKDSDLC
+3549 SIVKDSSLC
-3558 SPTSSLSTFYSI
+3558 SPTTYLSMFYSI
-3570 LPTKQMTKV
+3570 FPTRQMTKV
-3579 CFPDQTPRFLR
+3579 CFPERTPPFLR
-3590 FLLLGN
+3590 FLLRGN

-3627 LESAFSLL
+3627 VESAFSLL
-3635 AEPAGANYF
+3635 DEAAGANYF
-3644 DIMNNLLYVVLQGEE
+3644 DIMNNLLYVVLQEAE
-3659 PVEIYSSISIHLAL
+3659 PVEIRSSVSIQLAL
-3673 TVTFSVLEK
+3673 MVTFSVLEK
-3682 GWERAMLE
+3682 DWERKMLE
-3690 SLTDFFQ
+3690 SLTYFFQ
-3697 IDPNQIRLT
+3697 IDSNQIRLT

-3713 ETLEVIANSEGKR
+3713 ETLEAIANSKGKR
-3726 NRNCP
+3726 KRNCP
-3731 TVTCGGPSIRY
+3731 TVICGGPSSRY

-3753 SLKTTPATT
+3753 SFRITPATT
-3762 LETFSKVI
+3762 LETSSKV
-3770 VIEIGDLP
+3770 VVVEIGDLP
-3778 NIRNSEPIQSLPS
+3778 NVRNSELIQSLPS
-3791 NRLQRLVN
+3791 NRLQKLAH

-3821 LVTQSKGVTGY
+3821 LVTQSEGVSGY
-3832 RNASSLITRNLIFT
+3832 RNASSLITGNLIYT
-3846 RPSELSI
+3846 RPFVLSI

-3862 GIELPIQPRLVF
+3862 GIELPVQPRLVF

-3881 VETLGLPAE
+3881 VESLGLPSK

-3901 SESMLKGCTQA
+3901 PESMLKGCTQA
-3912 ETRDGYVTFSRLAVL
+3912 ETWDGYVTFSRLAVL

-3932 WHLVFTVI
+3932 WHLVFTVT
-3940 SPPAGTNFTARS
+3940 SPPGTNFTARS
-3952 KAFAVLPVASKERS
+3952 KTFAVLPVASKERS

-3971 LSLCSVTSWVALS
+3971 LSLCSVASWVSLS
-3984 CLVCCWLKK
+3984 CFVCCWFKK
-3993 NKTRNMRMKVMQG
+3993 SKTRKIKPEDISESQTKEQKMTAQISSKPRRLQVKTAKEDTLVGEDIRMQVMQRI
-4006 MQSQF
+4006 QSQF
-4011 PRHSMDGVS
+4011 SQHSMDGVS
-4020 KRKVSRLAVPEERTA
+4020 KRKVSRRAVPEERTA

-4044 TCVPGPLAQQLTLQ
+4044 TCVPGSPTQQLTLQ

-4072 YQLAGHNQLLL
+4072 YQLAGRDQLLL
-4083 SRPDLRQERKQ
+4083 LCPDLRQERQ
-4094 GQEPSQLD
+4094 EGQEPSQLN
-4102 KGSDCTGLAQEKD
+4102 KGSGCMELSQGKA

-4120 EAFYLHP
+4120 ETFCLHTT
-4127 APPETIQ
+4127 PPETIQ